1 MEQNLDVSSATFDN
15 SSFLLSHD
23 HDFMQHTTAG
33 AKDNN
38 HVQRHSDSHSSP
50 GDLSLSQLHGL
61 DTHWAAHRHVSSN
74 GDPSP
79 PTSSGAHGSQ
89 HSGGRNS
96 LGLLGGEF
104 SQSNSASPQAT
115 HDSINN
121 ITHDHQF
128 GNAFMHTQQPQ
139 GFPTQQNLPS
149 GALQA
154 TSFQAGSA
162 FASSWYGSSAVPH
175 HMLQHS
181 AATLH
186 RQQSSSSLSD
196 ASTSSVLNDG
206 ASVESLSQHDPTSPV
221 RNSFTPLQ
229 SPMGLTHSISS
240 LAGLAIGTPQQNIM
254 QPSALEDYLNSC
266 QDNNFHGGSQH
277 GYACEGD
284 QQLLSLSEGF
294 RGFEHADVPN
304 SAPADG
310 SSGMAG
316 QLMAPPTA
324 AIAGRRRSTGV
335 AHTLYT
341 SQLRQLR
348 QEMRGSDD
356 ITPMPSSHQKFVGQ
370 PSSSEVSDMAS
381 FTGHAPAPST
391 TSSEPIGDLQSQRLP
406 MTPRNAQRS
415 VHQMPHQQH
424 PNTMPASSFGGVNN
438 MFQTVNASPA
448 DDSSAMGSSITD
460 SGFSSGA
467 PRLNRMD
474 SFDSF
479 TSGSA
484 ISTPSSEAASVRT
497 SSGTTGRSLEATI
510 AEHEAKLAAAHAAA
524 AAVAAA
530 AHTHTPARQRAMHQP
545 QTPQSVGAGDRTISP
560 NSAAS
565 SVYETPSSSSMARIA
580 SAPVQAM
587 QQDSQM
593 QQQQRAQNGAIPTT
607 PVRSSAMHEMHYG
620 YPGSQ
625 PFTPHQATGMPGMT
639 GGFQTPQGQ
648 FFGHR
653 IHELTMSAPQM
664 AASRSMSSLPSPGLM
679 NSPLSPMNIRPQP
692 GGGHHHHHSMSA
704 NLSNVFGSPDS
715 VADDGQI
722 RSPAGGVAR
731 TGTPRS
737 RGRNAAPPPLIVSSA
752 DKLHVCYCGK
762 RFKRLEHLKRHNRVH
777 TQERPHAC
785 PAPGCNKWFGRT
797 DNLTQH
803 LKTHYRTLGRTSES
817 LLQITQAAAVAKASG
832 PESRGLTSAAFG
844 SAINAQMIEDGAMAA
859 SPATDML
866 HHDARH
872 DPHAAAAAAAA
883 RAVSKT
889 NMKRRITLSNDMLG
903 GPISLDDHSIESR
916 SSSRSPNPPI
926 GGGLQQAMDS

>member
-1 MEQNLDVSSATFDN
+1 MAIMEHNVESQSSAFD
-15 SSFLLSHD
+15 SSTFLLSHN
-23 HDFMQHTTAG
+23 HDFMQHTTVSKENDA
-33 AKDNN
+33 
-38 HVQRHSDSHSSP
+38 QRQRNGNPSPP
-50 GDLSLSQLHGL
+50 GDLSLSQLHNL
-61 DTHWAAHRHVSSN
+61 DGAWPNVQHPPMDHSQ
-74 GDPSP
+74 PS
-79 PTSSGAHGSQ
+79 PTSSSTQESQ

-96 LGLLGGEF
+96 LGLLGTDF

-115 HDSINN
+115 HDVMTSGSQNG
-121 ITHDHQF
+121 HPVGSYMHSQQHPGAFQAHQHF
-128 GNAFMHTQQPQ
+128 HGQ
-139 GFPTQQNLPS
+139 GFNVST
-149 GALQA
+149 LQHD
-154 TSFQAGSA
+154 AGWYG
-162 FASSWYGSSAVPH
+162 ASSVPAH
-175 HMLQHS
+175 LLQHS
-181 AATLH
+181 ATMLH

-196 ASTSSVLNDG
+196 ASTSSVINDG
-206 ASVESLSQHDPTSPV
+206 ASVESLSQHDPTSPI
-221 RNSFTPLQ
+221 RNTFTPLQ

-254 QPSALEDYLNSC
+254 QPSALEDYFNNC
-266 QDNNFHGGSQH
+266 RDPNFHASQRH
-277 GYACEGD
+277 NAYAGEGD
-284 QQLLSLSEGF
+284 QQLLSLSDGF
-294 RGFEHADVPN
+294 RGFGNAELPN

-310 SSGMAG
+310 TSMVVN
-316 QLMAPPTA
+316 QFMAPP
-324 AIAGRRRSTGV
+324 AINAGRRRSTGV

-341 SQLRQLR
+341 SQVRQLR
-348 QEMRGSDD
+348 EEMRGSDD
-356 ITPMPSSHQKFVGQ
+356 VTPMPLSHQKFSGQ

-381 FTGHAPAPST
+381 FTSHAPARST
-391 TSSEPIGDLQSQRLP
+391 TSSEPIGELQSQRMP
-406 MTPRNAQRS
+406 TTPRNVQRPIQH
-415 VHQMPHQQH
+415 VPQH
-424 PNTMPASSFGGVNN
+424 PTTMPPSFGSNLFHG
-438 MFQTVNASPA
+438 VNASPA

-460 SGFSSGA
+460 SGYSAA

-524 AAVAAA
+524 AAAQAS
-530 AHTHTPARQRAMHQP
+530 TPARQRQMHQP
-545 QTPQSVGAGDRTISP
+545 QTPQSSIAGDRTISP

-565 SVYETPSSSSMARIA
+565 SVYETPSSSAMGRIA
-580 SAPVQAM
+580 SAPVHAM
-587 QQDSQM
+587 QEEM
-593 QQQQRAQNGAIPTT
+593 QQQRHSGSSAIVPTT
-607 PVRSSAMHEMHYG
+607 PVRSSPMHEMHHG
-620 YPGSQ
+620 AYPGSQ
-625 PFTPHQATGMPGMT
+625 PFTPQHLASVTGMPGY
-639 GGFQTPQGQ
+639 QTPHGQ

-664 AASRSMSSLPSPGLM
+664 VASRSMSSLPSPGLM
-679 NSPLSPMNIRPQP
+679 HSPLSPMNVRPQQ
-692 GGGHHHHHSMSA
+692 GHQQMGA
-704 NLSNVFGSPDS
+704 NLNNVFGSPDS
-715 VADDGQI
+715 VIDDG
-722 RSPAGGVAR
+722 RSPAAGVAR

-832 PESRGLTSAAFG
+832 PESRGLSSASG
-844 SAINAQMIEDGAMAA
+844 INPHMMEDGNV
-859 SPATDML
+859 ATADIH

-903 GPISLDDHSIESR
+903 GPINLDPTHSEQNTR
-916 SSSRSPNPPI
+916 TSSRSPVE
-926 GGGLQQAMDS
+926 LQQSMNQ